1 VNAPAAAGPTD
12 PAPSGAETSEAAV
25 LGGVALGYTIGG
37 SGNTSMAMVHG
48 AVLPVVA
55 LRFVL
60 GALIFTP
67 ATRGRVPRRA
77 RGAVFAFG
85 ICEATAV
92 LLLFL
97 AAGYASVVTFTVL
110 GALVPVG
117 VASVA
122 RLLGRR
128 RMTRVQAVGACV
140 VVAATTATVL
150 GAPNG
155 VDHPLGIALATAS
168 SAVAVAAALLGERA
182 RASVPAIVL
191 TASVGVVGA
200 PFVLAL
206 VAIQVI
212 AGRDMSLGVRGV
224 LLAVFVAV
232 IPGGLGKTL
241 VLAGQGRA
249 PIGAIT
255 ACSALSGITA
265 AVGARLVLDQA
276 LQLGQILCF
285 PVALL
290 GVVVLVAGGPS
301 PPAPELAAIEIL

>member
-1 VNAPAAAGPTD
+1 
-12 PAPSGAETSEAAV
+12 
-25 LGGVALGYTIGG
+25 
-37 SGNTSMAMVHG
+37 
-48 AVLPVVA
+48 
-55 LRFVL
+55 
-60 GALIFTP
+60 
-67 ATRGRVPRRA
+67 
-77 RGAVFAFG
+77 
-85 ICEATAV
+85 V

-117 VASVA
+117 VAIVA

-128 RMTRVQAVGACV
+128 RMTRLQAVGACV

-150 GAPNG
+150 GAPDG
-155 VDHPLGIALATAS
+155 VDRPLGIALAATS
-168 SAVAVAAALLGERA
+168 SAIAVAAALLGERA

-200 PFVLAL
+200 PLVLSL
-206 VAIQVI
+206 VTVQIV
-212 AGRDMSLGVRGV
+212 AGHDMTLGLRAA

-232 IPGGLGKTL
+232 VPGGLGKTL

-249 PIGAIT
+249 PIGAVT

-265 AVGARLVLDQA
+265 AIGAWLLLDQT
-276 LQLGQILCF
+276 LRLEQILCF

-301 PPAPELAAIEIL
+301 PPDPEVAAVEIL